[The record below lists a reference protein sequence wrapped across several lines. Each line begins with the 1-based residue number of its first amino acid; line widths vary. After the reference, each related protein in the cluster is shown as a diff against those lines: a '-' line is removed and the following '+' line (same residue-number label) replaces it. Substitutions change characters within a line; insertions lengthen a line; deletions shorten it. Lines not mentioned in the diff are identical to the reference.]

1 MLGKVPG
8 LLAIEFGKAL
18 EMFKAHGHGFDLGA
32 VVTLSKAED
41 FGAVC
46 KSSSAPRV
54 RSPFAKSL
62 TMFDTVFFL
71 KMLRADS
78 THAD

>member
-32 VVTLSKAED
+32 VVTLSKPED
-41 FGAVC
+41 FGVYANHPLHHEY
-46 KSSSAPRV
+46 APLIRKV
-54 RSPFAKSL
+54 L
-62 TMFDTVFFL
+62 
-71 KMLRADS
+71 
-78 THAD
+78 